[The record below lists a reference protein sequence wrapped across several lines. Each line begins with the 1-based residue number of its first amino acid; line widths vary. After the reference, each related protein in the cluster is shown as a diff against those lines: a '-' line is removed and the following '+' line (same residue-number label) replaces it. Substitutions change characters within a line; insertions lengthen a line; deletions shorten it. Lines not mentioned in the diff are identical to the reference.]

1 MIKLYLPKTKVF
13 GRKEIKMEAVKLLAF
28 AALLGGIAPGS
39 YEVGY
44 VAGACDAAIGR
55 GAAVAPVE
63 AGGGREN
70 AVRPSGVGERNR
82 KLSLAE
88 LDGKNRC
95 VAKTGLGET
104 GRGE

>member
-1 MIKLYLPKTKVF
+1 
-13 GRKEIKMEAVKLLAF
+13 MEAVKLLAF
-28 AALLGGIAPGS
+28 AALLGGIAAGS

-55 GAAVAPVE
+55 GAAVAPVG
-63 AGGGREN
+63 ARDGRAN
-70 AVRPSGVGERNR
+70 TVCPSGVGERNR
-82 KLSLAE
+82 ELSLAE
-88 LDGKNRC
+88 LDGKNRH